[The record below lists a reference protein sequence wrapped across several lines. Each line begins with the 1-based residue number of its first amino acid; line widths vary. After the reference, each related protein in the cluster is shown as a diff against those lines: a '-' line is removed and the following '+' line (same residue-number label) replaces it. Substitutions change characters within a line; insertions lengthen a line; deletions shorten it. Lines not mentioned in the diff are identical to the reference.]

1 MVRSHPVLSYWPTE
15 TYKMEHCGLRSRL
28 FCLQGRRS
36 PEWTK
41 TPKLQ
46 RSDSNLYDSPYVGTV
61 FSLPI
66 LYYQDS
72 WPFYF
77 RIWTLLQIPYICFC
91 HWINCCVGHI
101 SRVQDTLL
109 WTRLLDH
116 VSCNLFLLQVSR
128 FYFEIENV
136 GLEPLLCV
144 PNAACSLNTS
154 FSATPAGIEPAP
166 PERQSGI
173 LAVIRWSYIFA
184 LSLIVFDPDF
194 LQVS

>member
-1 MVRSHPVLSYWPTE
+1 MSDSNRSSAPRTQRAALTPHSQVTDGSWTRIRRSHKPLHSLFCHSHSISGTTWTSIRWLEATRSVLL
-15 TYKMEHCGLRSRL
+15 TYGDIFEMEHCGLRSRL

-77 RIWTLLQIPYICFC
+77 RIWTVLQIPYICFC
-91 HWINCCVGHI
+91 HWN
-101 SRVQDTLL
+101 
-109 WTRLLDH
+109 
-116 VSCNLFLLQVSR
+116 
-128 FYFEIENV
+128 
-136 GLEPLLCV
+136 
-144 PNAACSLNTS
+144 
-154 FSATPAGIEPAP
+154 
-166 PERQSGI
+166 
-173 LAVIRWSYIFA
+173 
-184 LSLIVFDPDF
+184 
-194 LQVS
+194 